1 MAFFYYLKFGEGSFG
16 HEKYVQNRFPQNRI
30 GKKRQN
36 TLTYINVGNKFFNID
51 ELYVGHV
58 REQNINAYIH
68 VVSSL
73 WSNISPM

>member
-1 MAFFYYLKFGEGSFG
+1 LAFFYYLKFGEGSFG

-36 TLTYINVGNKFFNID
+36 TLTYINVGNRFFNID

-58 REQNINAYIH
+58 REQNKSAYIH

>member
-1 MAFFYYLKFGEGSFG
+1 LKFGEGSFG

-36 TLTYINVGNKFFNID
+36 TITYINVGNRFFNMD

-58 REQNINAYIH
+58 REQNTSAYIH